1 MQRHTCMRFM
11 QDALHTGCGSI
22 AAHAGNGTDESRLQV
37 RSLIKRA
44 QRVYSTFSSSP
55 QCCFFAGT
63 EHMHNPMRNNVPELG
78 LVSLLSRTFRVP
90 LAQYRS
96 SPKR

>member
-1 MQRHTCMRFM
+1 MRFM

-78 LVSLLSRTFRVP
+78 TGKPAVQNLQST
-90 LAQYRS
+90 S
-96 SPKR
+96 STIQVIA